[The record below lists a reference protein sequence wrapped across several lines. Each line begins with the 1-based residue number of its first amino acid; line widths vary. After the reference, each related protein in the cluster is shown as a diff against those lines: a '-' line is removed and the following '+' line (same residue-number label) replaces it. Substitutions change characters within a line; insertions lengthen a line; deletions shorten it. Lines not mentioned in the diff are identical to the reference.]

1 MKNIVHII
9 VVLCLFPILSFGQVK
24 PSYPFIVDSLNV
36 IQIPNGKSE
45 NLTIFYEKL
54 RQILLT
60 KQGQLQILH
69 IGGSHIQADMMSHQ
83 VRSHFDSLFPET
95 HASRGLI
102 FPFETAKTNN
112 PYNYKVTHKG
122 NWTASRNVR
131 ETRTAMLGL
140 TGIAV
145 TSADSLPE
153 ITINLNTSEEQHRW
167 NCTKLTVLG
176 YADSKLVEPKLLA
189 NDTIYSATFD
199 STLSTYIFQLEK
211 PTELFTLQIQQNDT
225 IPHNFTV
232 NGFYAENNDYGIVYN
247 SVGVNGASVPSYL
260 SCENFERDLQL
271 IKPDL
276 MIFAIGIN
284 DAVPENFSDSTFISN
299 YDSLLTKIKRV
310 VPNCGFI
317 FITNNDSYRKIT
329 GKKSSY
335 YSVNRNGLRVERDFF
350 ELAQKHNGAVWDMF
364 AIMGGLQSMH
374 QWEAMGLAQ
383 KDKIHFTKKG
393 YKLLGDMFYSALI
406 RSYNKTMLER

>member
-1 MKNIVHII
+1 MKRLVYII
-9 VVLCLFPILSFGQVK
+9 ISCLLPLLSMGQAK
-24 PSYPFIVDSLNV
+24 PKYPFIVDSMNV

-45 NLTIFYEKL
+45 NLNLFYNKL
-54 RQILLT
+54 LQTLQT
-60 KQGQLQILH
+60 NQGQISILH

-83 VRSHFDSLFPET
+83 IRSHFDSLFPET

-122 NWTASRNVR
+122 TWTASRNVR
-131 ETRTAMLGL
+131 ESRIATLGL

-153 ITINLNTSEEQHRW
+153 ITINLNPDEEQHRW
-167 NCTKLTVLG
+167 FCTKLSVLG
-176 YADSKLVEPKLLA
+176 YTDSKLVEPKLLA
-189 NDTIYSATFD
+189 NDTIYSAKYD
-199 STLSTYIFQLEK
+199 STLSTYIFQLDK

-225 IPHNFTV
+225 IRHNFTI
-232 NGFYAENNDYGIVYN
+232 NGFYVENNDCGIVYN
-247 SVGVNGASVPSYL
+247 AVGVNGASVPSYL
-260 SCENFERDLQL
+260 SCENFERDLHL

-299 YDSLLTKIKRV
+299 YDSLLTKIQRV
-310 VPNCGFI
+310 APNCAFI
-317 FITNNDSYRKIT
+317 FVTNNDSYRKIK

-335 YSVNRNGLRVERDFF
+335 YSVNRNGLRVERDFY

-364 AIMGGLQSMH
+364 AIMGGLQSMP

-383 KDKIHFTKKG
+383 KDKVHFTKKG